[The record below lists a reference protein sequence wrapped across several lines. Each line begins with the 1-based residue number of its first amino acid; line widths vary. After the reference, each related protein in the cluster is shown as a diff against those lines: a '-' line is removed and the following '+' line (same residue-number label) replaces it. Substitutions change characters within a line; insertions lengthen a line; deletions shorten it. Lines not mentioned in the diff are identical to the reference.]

1 MDQVGGLLGRLQNVQ
16 NQRLSAPLPTHLSQI
31 PHPSPQEIQLGNV
44 LIIIFIYLNLKFK
57 FLYVTIKADKI
68 TESLAENL
76 KRVPPSA
83 IMSVTGVRK
92 AMGIAQ
98 ISHLDISQNN
108 CHSPN
113 INHGSSHQQTQACIE

>member
-1 MDQVGGLLGRLQNVQ
+1 MFLLIL
-16 NQRLSAPLPTHLSQI
+16 
-31 PHPSPQEIQLGNV
+31 
-44 LIIIFIYLNLKFK
+44 
-57 FLYVTIKADKI
+57 ADKI

-83 IMSVTGVRK
+83 VMSVTGVRK

-108 CHSPN
+108 CHPPN
-113 INHGSSHQQTQACIE
+113 LVSHGSSHQQTQVYCIFVLSIIFVNNLIYLNYILYYTII